1 MGVERAEYTDYLL
14 ACPAEHGAGGAAKHV
29 IEQGPVVVE
38 ERPQLLQALD
48 LQLRQKKREWV
59 QSGEAHAHAAG
70 EHALDGEFGPVAEGV
85 TVFVEIAA
93 PAIIVLEQQLCR
105 SGNIHGAESTG
116 RQGTGKGR
124 RRQPACSFYAGV
136 SAAVGHVPPRGS
148 WCVQAV
154 PALR

>member
-14 ACPAEHGAGGAAKHV
+14 ACPAGHGAGGAAKHV

-48 LQLRQKKREWV
+48 LQFRQKKREWV
-59 QSGEAHAHAAG
+59 QSGEAHAHGAGAAG

-93 PAIIVLEQQLCR
+93 PAVICC
-105 SGNIHGAESTG
+105 G
-116 RQGTGKGR
+116 
-124 RRQPACSFYAGV
+124 
-136 SAAVGHVPPRGS
+136 
-148 WCVQAV
+148 W
-154 PALR
+154 